1 MAFLALRCLATG
13 FFGGGC
19 GIYSRHE
26 MNAVDIPDG
35 LAQYF
40 IHVQDNLAFKI
51 PKPVYLDGRLLRHPA

>member
-1 MAFLALRCLATG
+1 MAFLARRRLATG
-13 FFGGGC
+13 VFGCGC
-19 GIYSRHE
+19 GIRRHE

-51 PKPVYLDGRLLRHPA
+51 PKPVYLDGRLLLHPA